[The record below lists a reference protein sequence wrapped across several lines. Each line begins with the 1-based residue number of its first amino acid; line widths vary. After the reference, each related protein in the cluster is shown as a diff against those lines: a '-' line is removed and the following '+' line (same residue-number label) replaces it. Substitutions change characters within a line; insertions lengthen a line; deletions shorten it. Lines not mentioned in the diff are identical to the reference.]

1 MRNYPQV
8 ALQVPDILLPSMGID
23 MTRWSVIACDQFTS
37 QPEYWQQIEQFVAEA
52 PSTLHMVLP
61 EVYLGKID
69 ESARIA
75 QINQTMRSY
84 LNQGILQSFPGMI
97 YVERTFN
104 GKTRHGIMAA
114 LDLEQYDYT
123 KGSASLIRA
132 TEGTIIE
139 RIPPRVRIR
148 QDAPL
153 EIPHI
158 LVLIDDPNR
167 TVIEPLK
174 SQLASEIPLYD
185 FDLMMGSGHVR
196 GTQISSLKIESQVVN
211 ALSLLAKP
219 EAFHSRYQLSSNHPV
234 LLYAVGDGNHS
245 LATAKNIWQK
255 MKPSVS
261 GDHPAR
267 YALVEIEN
275 IHDEGLEFEPIHRII
290 FNIPTT
296 PVETIFEAL
305 KQFYPGRVLM
315 LPCLSFDAMKKA
327 VHEENA
333 SCQTIGLIAKDQ
345 TWVIQ
350 IIEPPSNIAVGTLQS
365 FLDAWLPSQQGVQID
380 YVHDDQVVLHLGSQT
395 GNLGIYL
402 PPLQKSQLF
411 KTVILDGVLPR
422 KTFSMGQ
429 AKEKRFYL
437 ECRRITG

>member
-8 ALQVPDILLPSMGID
+8 ALQVPDILLPSKGID
-23 MTRWSVIACDQFTS
+23 MAKWSVIACDQFTS
-37 QPEYWQQIEQFVAEA
+37 QPEYWQQVEQIVAEA

-61 EVYLGKID
+61 EAYLGKID

-84 LNQGILQSFPGMI
+84 LNQGILQSFTGMV

-104 GKTRHGIMAA
+104 GKTRHGIIAA
-114 LDLEQYDYT
+114 LDLDQYDYT

-153 EIPHI
+153 EVPHI

-174 SQLASEIPLYD
+174 SLLASEIPLYD
-185 FDLMMGSGHVR
+185 FDLMLGSGHVR
-196 GTQISSLKIESQVVN
+196 GTRISSYKIETQVVN
-211 ALSLLAKP
+211 ALNLLAKP
-219 EAFHSRYQLSSNHPV
+219 EAFHSRYQLSGSHPV

-245 LATAKNIWQK
+245 LATAKTIWQK
-255 MKPSVS
+255 IKSTVS

-290 FNIPTT
+290 FNLPGN
-296 PVETIFEAL
+296 PVETIFKAL
-305 KQFYPGRVLM
+305 KQFYPDRVHM
-315 LPCLSFDAMKKA
+315 LPCLSIDAMKKA
-327 VHEENA
+327 VHEDDA

-345 TWVIQ
+345 TCVIQ
-350 IIEPPSNIAVGTLQS
+350 VFDSPSNIAVGMLQS

-380 YVHDDQVVLHLGSQT
+380 YVHDDQVVINLGSQP